1 MMHYKNY
8 LEQSGI
14 DLEQLEDNLEIIADH
29 LFFLSRAPQGPSMTP
44 VRPGPRPSTA
54 SSPSR
59 NGLAAL
65 QEGKHR

>member
-1 MMHYKNY
+1 MMYYKNY

-44 VRPGPRPSTA
+44 VRPAKAKYRIVAQQKRACSFAG
-54 SSPSR
+54 
-59 NGLAAL
+59 
-65 QEGKHR
+65 GKA

>member
-14 DLEQLEDNLEIIADH
+14 DLEQLEDNLEMIADH

-44 VRPGPRPSTA
+44 VRPAKEIGRA
-54 SSPSR
+54 
-59 NGLAAL
+59 
-65 QEGKHR
+65 HV

>member
-1 MMHYKNY
+1 MHYKNY

-44 VRPGPRPSTA
+44 VRPAKAKYRT
-54 SSPSR
+54 SPSR

>member
-44 VRPGPRPSTA
+44 VRRPRPSTA
-54 SSPSR
+54 SLPSR

-65 QEGKHR
+65 QGGRHR

>member
-14 DLEQLEDNLEIIADH
+14 DLEQLEDNLEMIADH

-44 VRPGPRPSTA
+44 VRPAKAKYRIVA
-54 SSPSR
+54 QQKR
-59 NGLAAL
+59 AYGLA
-65 QEGKHR
+65 EGKA

>member
-14 DLEQLEDNLEIIADH
+14 DLEQLEDNLEMIVDH

-44 VRPGPRPSTA
+44 VR
-54 SSPSR
+54 
-59 NGLAAL
+59 AA
-65 QEGKHR
+65 QAKYRIVAQQKRACSFAEGKA